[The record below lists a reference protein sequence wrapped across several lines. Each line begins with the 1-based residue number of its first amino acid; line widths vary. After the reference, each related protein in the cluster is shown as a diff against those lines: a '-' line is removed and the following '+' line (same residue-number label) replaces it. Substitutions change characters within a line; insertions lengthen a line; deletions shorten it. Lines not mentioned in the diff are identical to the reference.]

1 MFLKQQGYDL
11 EDNIMFQD
19 NQSTIILQTTKV
31 LQKYTK

>member
-19 NQSTIILQTTKV
+19 NQSTIILQTNKV
-31 LQKYTK
+31 L